1 MSAAL
6 PEAFLRALERAV
18 GAGHVGAAGGAVR
31 VAPGSADEVA
41 AVVRLCAGARIAMV
55 PEGGQTGLVGGTE
68 AGPGQVLLSLARLN
82 HLLRLDADERVAV
95 AEAGLPL
102 QLLQEAAAA
111 QGLDPG
117 IDLAARGTATVGG
130 MVSTN
135 AGGVMAFRNGVMRHR
150 VLGIEA
156 VLPDGSVYS
165 DLTRVVKNAAGYDL
179 KHLFIGAE
187 GTLGVVTK
195 VAVRLDPLP
204 RATASALFGLPS
216 VAQALRLVDAALREP
231 GVELRAA
238 EALWPDY
245 IRLTAGAQGW
255 ADASLPLDQPI
266 YLALMLGGGDAADLT
281 AAFERLFA
289 RLLAAAPEAT
299 GIIAASEA
307 QARALWRLREDT
319 GAIYRA
325 FPGAPSYD
333 ISVPLSALPD
343 HVGRM
348 LGELAAIDPG
358 LRPFVFGH
366 LADGNLHVV
375 LNRPGPLPDALAAR
389 VEAAIYRDLRGLGG
403 SFSAEHGVGAK
414 RVHSL
419 MATTDP
425 VKLRTMRLVKSA
437 LDPLGLM
444 NPGKVLPAG
453 PVPAP
458 QPQTES
464 AAR

>member
-1 MSAAL
+1 MSATL
-6 PEAFLRALERAV
+6 PEPFLRALEQVA
-18 GAGHVGAAGGAVR
+18 GAGHVRAAGGAVR
-31 VAPGSADEVA
+31 VAPASVDEVA
-41 AVVRLCAGARIAMV
+41 ALVRLCAGARVGMV

-68 AGPGQVLLSLARLN
+68 AAPGQVVLSLGRLN
-82 HLLRLDADERVAV
+82 RLLRLDADERVAV
-95 AEAGLPL
+95 VEAGLPL
-102 QLLQEAAAA
+102 QSLQEAAGA

-187 GTLGVVTK
+187 GTLGVVTR

-204 RATASALFGLPS
+204 RATATALFGLPS

-231 GVELRAA
+231 GVDLRAA

-245 IRLTAGAQGW
+245 LRLTAAAQGW
-255 ADASLPLDQPI
+255 ADAALPPDQPV
-266 YLALMLGGGDAADLT
+266 YLALMLGGGDAADLS

-289 RLLAAAPEAT
+289 QLLAAAPEAT

-325 FPGAPSYD
+325 FPGAASFD

-343 HVGRM
+343 YVDRM
-348 LGELAAIDPG
+348 AGDLAVIEPG

-375 LNRPGPLPDALAAR
+375 LNRPGPLPEALAAR
-389 VEAAIYRDLRGLGG
+389 IEAAIYRDLRGIGG

-419 MATTDP
+419 LATTDP
-425 VKLRTMRLVKSA
+425 VKLRTMRLVKQA
-437 LDPLGLM
+437 LDPFGLM

-453 PVPAP
+453 PVPAR
-458 QPQTES
+458 QPQTEGT
-464 AAR
+464 AR